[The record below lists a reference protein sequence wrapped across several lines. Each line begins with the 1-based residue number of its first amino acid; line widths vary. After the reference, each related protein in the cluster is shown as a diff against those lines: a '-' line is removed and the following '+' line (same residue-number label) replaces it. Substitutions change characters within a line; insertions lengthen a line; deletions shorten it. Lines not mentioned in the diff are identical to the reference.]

1 MSLLSGGGA
10 VSPPPDLNANLRRAK
25 LPYRGPANDME
36 AQFKK
41 WPLCGED

>member
-10 VSPPPDLNANLRRAK
+10 VSPAPDLNANLRRAK

-41 WPLCGED
+41 